1 MAFNLQLLH
10 LSNLKLKGQKVF
22 KKIIQLMFV
31 AVFTVSPMLTIAA
44 ENAVLEVKNT
54 PLMREKSVFKESSVI
69 QVSKVE
75 QEVARTVGFKAV
87 DKSEAPTPVNG
98 WFLLLA
104 LLGFVILS
112 NRMKI

>member
-1 MAFNLQLLH
+1 MQLLH
-10 LSNLKLKGQKVF
+10 LSNLKLKGQKVI

-31 AVFTVSPMLTIAA
+31 AVLTVSPVLTIAGA
-44 ENAVLEVKNT
+44 NAVLEVKNT
-54 PLMREKSVFKESSVI
+54 PLVVEKSVFNESAEV

-75 QEVARTVGFKAV
+75 QEVVRTAEFKAV
-87 DKSEAPTPVNG
+87 DKSQVTTPVNG
-98 WFLLLA
+98 WFLLFA